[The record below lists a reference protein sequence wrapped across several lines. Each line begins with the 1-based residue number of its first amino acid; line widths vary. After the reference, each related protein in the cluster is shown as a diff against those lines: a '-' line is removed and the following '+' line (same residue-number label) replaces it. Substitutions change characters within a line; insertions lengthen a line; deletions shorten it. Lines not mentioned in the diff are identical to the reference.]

1 MYKNFFRD
9 GYEACKQDIAAG
21 NSLWSNFEYEERE
34 RQKKERKQK

>member
-1 MYKNFFRD
+1 MYTKIFSD
-9 GYEACKQDIAAG
+9 GYEAAKQDIAAG